1 MLRKGG
7 NVNMTFE
14 QYEARKKA
22 IGGWYNEYIKEK
34 FTKIEKFGH
43 LSTYHLNKSDKFLK
57 KRSVKRNG
65 NSSSFLGDES
75 TIIEMLQSLLI
86 ENREEVIEYLADET
100 DEDVWEMIGVLSE
113 NVKGKIFLYSKTHD
127 WNKGPVVC
135 EYYIISLKKE
145 VQGNGFIITSAY
157 PIQL

>member
-1 MLRKGG
+1 M
-7 NVNMTFE
+7 
-14 QYEARKKA
+14 
-22 IGGWYNEYIKEK
+22 
-34 FTKIEKFGH
+34 
-43 LSTYHLNKSDKFLK
+43 K